1 MDKQILVYPHNA
13 TLLSN
18 KKEQTTDTHS
28 NIGERKFQE
37 KKLLRCINDFRFENH
52 LNYVDFRFGG
62 IQKPYE

>member
-1 MDKQILVYPHNA
+1 M
-13 TLLSN
+13 N